1 MIVLLIYN
9 IYKIENIKYK
19 VLHYIIVTS
28 KTNETMNPKYNAFAN
43 SSITSSSVF
52 HPPTY
57 NNHPYTPMINV
68 PTNSKLPSPGEIVTS
83 VELLTKSVS
92 DLSRK
97 IDRIESRVNDWVNLQ
112 ITERMTIVERGITA
126 LKTCH
131 NDHDAKIARI
141 SQHYLTEKDG
151 ADLYER
157 IQDLVDQNEDANK
170 CLDRFSDILTIHTRK
185 LRHAKHRSR
194 NLAKKYAEIGI
205 LRRRVSKVE
214 ENNTEN
220 AQCIETT
227 TELRGLLD
235 DMKAQLHEYKDKC
248 DYLESMGV
256 CASMG
261 FGFNNTHIE
270 DLYRD
275 LPSLE
280 PIMCD
285 ESMGLCDATDLNA
298 YFSNYWD
305 NTNTEPTQE
314 EKPRGGDSGV
324 NTPKEIVINVEEELA
339 KYGDLSNDD
348 EDDEF
353 EKL

>member
-1 MIVLLIYN
+1 
-9 IYKIENIKYK
+9 
-19 VLHYIIVTS
+19 
-28 KTNETMNPKYNAFAN
+28 MNPKYNAFTNASATN
-43 SSITSSSVF
+43 SSVF

-57 NNHPYTPMINV
+57 QTNPYIPIINV
-68 PTNSKLPSPGEIVTS
+68 PTTSKLPSPGEIVTS
-83 VELLTKSVS
+83 VELLTKHVT

-97 IDRIESRVNDWVNLQ
+97 IDRVESRVNDWVNLQ
-112 ITERMTIVERGITA
+112 ITERMTIVERGIDA
-126 LKTCH
+126 LKMCH
-131 NDHDAKIARI
+131 NDHDSKIARI

-151 ADLYER
+151 TDLYER

-205 LRRRVSKVE
+205 LRRRVSKME

-220 AQCIETT
+220 AQCFETN
-227 TELRGLLD
+227 TEIRGLVNEIT
-235 DMKAQLHEYKDKC
+235 AQLREYKERC
-248 DYLESMGV
+248 EYLESANA
-256 CASMG
+256 CLH
-261 FGFNNTHIE
+261 FNSNSHIE

-280 PIMCD
+280 SIMCD
-285 ESMGLCDATDLNA
+285 ESMGLCEGTDLNA

-305 NTNTEPTQE
+305 NTSQNQNQQE
-314 EKPRGGDSGV
+314 EKQRGDGGDV
-324 NTPKEIVINVEEELA
+324 NTYKEIAINVEEELA

>member
-1 MIVLLIYN
+1 
-9 IYKIENIKYK
+9 
-19 VLHYIIVTS
+19 
-28 KTNETMNPKYNAFAN
+28 
-43 SSITSSSVF
+43 
-52 HPPTY
+52 
-57 NNHPYTPMINV
+57 MINV
-68 PTNSKLPSPGEIVTS
+68 PTTSKLPSPGEIVAS
-83 VELLTKSVS
+83 VELMTAHVS

-112 ITERMTIVERGITA
+112 LAERMTIAERGIDA
-126 LKTCH
+126 LKTSH
-131 NDHDAKIARI
+131 NVLDERITCI

-157 IQDLVDQNEDANK
+157 IRDLVDQNEDTNK
-170 CLDRFSDILTIHTRK
+170 CLDRFSVILTIHTKK

-194 NLAKKYAEIGI
+194 NLAKKCAEIGI

-220 AQCIETT
+220 AQCFETT

-235 DMKAQLHEYKDKC
+235 DMRAQLRDYKDKC
-248 DYLESMGV
+248 DYLESMNA
-256 CASMG
+256 CACMR
-261 FGFNNTHIE
+261 FGCGNPHIE

-285 ESMGLCDATDLNA
+285 ENMELCEGTDLNA

-305 NTNTEPTQE
+305 NTNTEDKQE
-314 EKPRGGDSGV
+314 EKQKGN
-324 NTPKEIVINVEEELA
+324 NTPKEIVINIDEEFA
-339 KYGDLSNDD
+339 KYGDVSNDD
-348 EDDEF
+348 GDDDDDDDDDEHENDDDF

>member
-1 MIVLLIYN
+1 
-9 IYKIENIKYK
+9 
-19 VLHYIIVTS
+19 
-28 KTNETMNPKYNAFAN
+28 MNPKFSPN
-43 SSITSSSVF
+43 TSRPAVF

-57 NNHPYTPMINV
+57 QTNPYIPMINV
-68 PTNSKLPSPGEIVTS
+68 PTSSKLPSPGEVVTS
-83 VELLTKSVS
+83 VEILTKHVS

-97 IDRIESRVNDWVNLQ
+97 IDRIESRVNDCVNLQ
-112 ITERMTIVERGITA
+112 LAERMHIAERGISA

-141 SQHYLTEKDG
+141 SQHYLSEKDG

-157 IQDLVDQNEDANK
+157 IRDLVDQNDDTNK
-170 CLDRFSDILTIHTRK
+170 CLDRFSDILAIHTHK

-220 AQCIETT
+220 AQCFETT
-227 TELRGLLD
+227 TEVRDLLD
-235 DMKAQLHEYKDKC
+235 DMRAELREYKEKC
-248 DYLESMGV
+248 AYLE
-256 CASMG
+256 CANACLSIDC
-261 FGFNNTHIE
+261 NTHIE
-270 DLYRD
+270 NLYRD

-285 ESMGLCDATDLNA
+285 ENMGLCEGTDLDA

-305 NTNTEPTQE
+305 NTSQNQNQNQNQQE
-314 EKPRGGDSGV
+314 EKQKQEDAQRDIE
-324 NTPKEIVINVEEELA
+324 NTPKEVVINVEEELA
-339 KYGDLSNDD
+339 KYGDVSNDNDD
-348 EDDEF
+348 EDDF
-353 EKL
+353 EKI

>member
-1 MIVLLIYN
+1 
-9 IYKIENIKYK
+9 
-19 VLHYIIVTS
+19 
-28 KTNETMNPKYNAFAN
+28 MNPKYNAFTNASATN
-43 SSITSSSVF
+43 SSVF

-57 NNHPYTPMINV
+57 QTNPYIPMINV
-68 PTNSKLPSPGEIVTS
+68 PATSKLPSPGEIVTS
-83 VELLTKSVS
+83 VELLTKHVA

-97 IDRIESRVNDWVNLQ
+97 IDRVESRVNDWVNLQ
-112 ITERMTIVERGITA
+112 ITERMTIVERGIDA
-126 LKTCH
+126 LKMCH
-131 NDHDAKIARI
+131 NDHDTKIARI

-151 ADLYER
+151 AELYER
-157 IQDLVDQNEDANK
+157 IRDLVDQNEDANK

-194 NLAKKYAEIGI
+194 NLAKKYAEIAI

-220 AQCIETT
+220 AECFETN
-227 TELRGLLD
+227 TEIRGALD
-235 DMKAQLHEYKDKC
+235 DMRAQLHEYKNKC
-248 DYLESMGV
+248 DYLESIGV

-261 FGFNNTHIE
+261 FGCGNTHIE

-280 PIMCD
+280 PITCD
-285 ESMGLCDATDLNA
+285 ENRGLCEGTDLNA

-305 NTNTEPTQE
+305 NTNTEDTQE
-314 EKPRGGDSGV
+314 KNPRSGDR
-324 NTPKEIVINVEEELA
+324 NTYKEIVINVEEELA
-339 KYGDLSNDD
+339 KYGDVSNDD
-348 EDDEF
+348 DATDDEF

>member
-1 MIVLLIYN
+1 
-9 IYKIENIKYK
+9 
-19 VLHYIIVTS
+19 
-28 KTNETMNPKYNAFAN
+28 MNSKYNP
-43 SSITSSSVF
+43 ITSRSALF

-57 NNHPYTPMINV
+57 QTNPYIPMINV
-68 PTNSKLPSPGEIVTS
+68 PTTSKLPSPGEIVTS
-83 VELLTKSVS
+83 VELLTKHVS

-112 ITERMTIVERGITA
+112 LAERMCIAERGISA

-131 NDHDAKIARI
+131 NDHDEKIARI

-151 ADLYER
+151 NDLYER
-157 IQDLVDQNEDANK
+157 IQDLVDQNDDTNK

-220 AQCIETT
+220 AQCFETT

-235 DMKAQLHEYKDKC
+235 DMRAQLHEYKDKC
-248 DYLESMGV
+248 DYLESANA
-256 CASMG
+256 CLHFSS
-261 FGFNNTHIE
+261 NSHIE

-280 PIMCD
+280 PIMCE
-285 ESMGLCDATDLNA
+285 ESMELCEGTDLNA

-305 NTNTEPTQE
+305 NTNTDENQE
-314 EKPRGGDSGV
+314 EKQQDV
-324 NTPKEIVINVEEELA
+324 NTYNEIVINVEEELA
-339 KYGDLSNDD
+339 KYGDVSNDD
-348 EDDEF
+348 DDNDDEF

>member
-1 MIVLLIYN
+1 
-9 IYKIENIKYK
+9 
-19 VLHYIIVTS
+19 
-28 KTNETMNPKYNAFAN
+28 MNPKYNAFAN
-43 SSITSSSVF
+43 SSITSSSIF
-52 HPPTY
+52 RAPTY
-57 NNHPYTPMINV
+57 QTNPYIPMINV
-68 PTNSKLPSPGEIVTS
+68 PTTSKLPSPGEVVTS
-83 VELLTKSVS
+83 VEILTKHVA

-112 ITERMTIVERGITA
+112 LAERMVIAERGISA

-157 IQDLVDQNEDANK
+157 IRELVDQNDDANK
-170 CLDRFSDILTIHTRK
+170 CLDRFSDILTTHTRK

-194 NLAKKYAEIGI
+194 NLAKKYAEIAI

-220 AQCIETT
+220 AQCFETT
-227 TELRGLLD
+227 TEIRGLVD
-235 DMKAQLHEYKDKC
+235 DMRAQLCEYKDKC
-248 DYLESMGV
+248 DYLESMG
-256 CASMG
+256 ASASIG
-261 FGFNNTHIE
+261 FGCGNTHIE
-270 DLYRD
+270 DLYSD

-280 PIMCD
+280 PITCD
-285 ESMGLCDATDLNA
+285 ESMGLYEGTDLNA

-305 NTNTEPTQE
+305 NTSQIEEKQE
-314 EKPRGGDSGV
+314 EAQRGD
-324 NTPKEIVINVEEELA
+324 NTPKEIVINMEEELA
-339 KYGDLSNDD
+339 KYGDYDD
-348 EDDEF
+348 DATDDEF

>member
-1 MIVLLIYN
+1 
-9 IYKIENIKYK
+9 
-19 VLHYIIVTS
+19 
-28 KTNETMNPKYNAFAN
+28 MNTKYNKSN
-43 SSITSSSVF
+43 IISDNTNTTTSSSSIF
-52 HPPTY
+52 RAPTY
-57 NNHPYTPMINV
+57 QTNPYIPMINV
-68 PTNSKLPSPGEIVTS
+68 PTTSKLPSPGEIVAS
-83 VELLTKSVS
+83 VELLTAHVS

-112 ITERMTIVERGITA
+112 LAERMTIAERGVDA

-131 NDHDAKIARI
+131 NDHDEKIARI

-151 ADLYER
+151 AELYER

-220 AQCIETT
+220 AQCFEMN
-227 TELRGLLD
+227 TEIRGLLD
-235 DMKAQLHEYKDKC
+235 DMRVQLREYKDKC
-248 DYLESMGV
+248 DYLESANA
-256 CASMG
+256 CLHFSS
-261 FGFNNTHIE
+261 NSHIE

-285 ESMGLCDATDLNA
+285 ENMELCEGTDLDA

-305 NTNTEPTQE
+305 NTNTEEKQE
-314 EKPRGGDSGV
+314 EKQQHG
-324 NTPKEIVINVEEELA
+324 NTSKEIVINVEEELA
-339 KYGDLSNDD
+339 KYGDVSNDD
-348 EDDEF
+348 DGDDGDDDDEF

>member
-1 MIVLLIYN
+1 
-9 IYKIENIKYK
+9 
-19 VLHYIIVTS
+19 
-28 KTNETMNPKYNAFAN
+28 MNPKYNP
-43 SSITSSSVF
+43 ITSRSAIFEPSANI

-57 NNHPYTPMINV
+57 QTNPYIPMINI
-68 PTNSKLPSPGEIVTS
+68 PTTSKLPSPGEIVTS
-83 VELLTKSVS
+83 VELLTKHVS

-97 IDRIESRVNDWVNLQ
+97 LDRIESRVNDWVNLQ
-112 ITERMTIVERGITA
+112 LSERMTIAERGISA

-151 ADLYER
+151 DDLYER
-157 IQDLVDQNEDANK
+157 IRDLVDQNEDANK
-170 CLDRFSDILTIHTRK
+170 CLDRFSDILAIHTRK

-214 ENNTEN
+214 ENNTEI
-220 AQCIETT
+220 AECFETT
-227 TELRGLLD
+227 TEIKGIVN
-235 DMKAQLHEYKDKC
+235 DMATQLHEYKERC
-248 DYLESMGV
+248 DYLESMG
-256 CASMG
+256 AYAYNSHSYS
-261 FGFNNTHIE
+261 HIE

-285 ESMGLCDATDLNA
+285 ENSGLCDGTDLSA

-305 NTNTEPTQE
+305 NSNTEESQE
-314 EKPRGGDSGV
+314 EKQQDV
-324 NTPKEIVINVEEELA
+324 NTYNEIVINVEEELA
-339 KYGDLSNDD
+339 KYPELYRDSDD
-348 EDDEF
+348 AIDDDEF

>member
-1 MIVLLIYN
+1 
-9 IYKIENIKYK
+9 
-19 VLHYIIVTS
+19 
-28 KTNETMNPKYNAFAN
+28 MNPKYNAFAN

-68 PTNSKLPSPGEIVTS
+68 PTTSKLPSPGEIVAS
-83 VELLTKSVS
+83 VELLTKHVT

-97 IDRIESRVNDWVNLQ
+97 INRVESRVNDWVNLQ
-112 ITERMTIVERGITA
+112 ITERMTIVERGIDA
-126 LKTCH
+126 LKMCH
-131 NDHDAKIARI
+131 NDHDAKIANI

-151 ADLYER
+151 AELYER
-157 IQDLVDQNEDANK
+157 IRDLVDHNEDANK

-194 NLAKKYAEIGI
+194 NLAKKYAEIAI

-220 AQCIETT
+220 AEYFEAT
-227 TELRGLLD
+227 TELRGLVNE
-235 DMKAQLHEYKDKC
+235 MATQLREYKDKC
-248 DYLESMGV
+248 DYLESMGA
-256 CASMG
+256 CAYNYNSS
-261 FGFNNTHIE
+261 IE

-285 ESMGLCDATDLNA
+285 ENMGLCDATDLNA

-305 NTNTEPTQE
+305 NSNTEESQE
-314 EKPRGGDSGV
+314 EKPEEAQRDD
-324 NTPKEIVINVEEELA
+324 NIPKEIVINVEEELA
-339 KYGDLSNDD
+339 KYPELNNDD
-348 EDDEF
+348 DDDEF

>member
-1 MIVLLIYN
+1 
-9 IYKIENIKYK
+9 
-19 VLHYIIVTS
+19 
-28 KTNETMNPKYNAFAN
+28 MNPKYNKSHIIPDNAN
-43 SSITSSSVF
+43 TKTNTTTSSSSIF
-52 HPPTY
+52 RAPTQTY
-57 NNHPYTPMINV
+57 QTNPYIPMINV
-68 PTNSKLPSPGEIVTS
+68 PTTSKLPSPGEIVAS
-83 VELLTKSVS
+83 VELLTAHVS

-112 ITERMTIVERGITA
+112 LAERMTITERGISA

-131 NDHDAKIARI
+131 NDHDEKIACI

-170 CLDRFSDILTIHTRK
+170 CLDRFSDILTTHTRK

-194 NLAKKYAEIGI
+194 NLAKKYAEIAI

-220 AQCIETT
+220 AQCFEMN
-227 TELRGLLD
+227 TEIRGLLD
-235 DMKAQLHEYKDKC
+235 DMRAQLIEYKDKC
-248 DYLESMGV
+248 DYLESANA
-256 CASMG
+256 CLHFSS
-261 FGFNNTHIE
+261 NSHSHIE

-280 PIMCD
+280 SIMCD
-285 ESMGLCDATDLNA
+285 ENMELCEGTDLNA

-305 NTNTEPTQE
+305 NTNTEESQE
-314 EKPRGGDSGV
+314 EKQKDD
-324 NTPKEIVINVEEELA
+324 NTPKEIIINVEEELA
-339 KYGDLSNDD
+339 KYGDVSNDD
-348 EDDEF
+348 DDNDDEF

>member
-1 MIVLLIYN
+1 
-9 IYKIENIKYK
+9 
-19 VLHYIIVTS
+19 
-28 KTNETMNPKYNAFAN
+28 MNPKFSPN
-43 SSITSSSVF
+43 TSRPAVF

-57 NNHPYTPMINV
+57 QTNPYIPMINV
-68 PTNSKLPSPGEIVTS
+68 PTSSKLPSPGEVVTS
-83 VELLTKSVS
+83 VEILTKHVS
-92 DLSRK
+92 ELSRK

-112 ITERMTIVERGITA
+112 LAERMHIAERGISA

-141 SQHYLTEKDG
+141 SQHYLSEKDG

-157 IQDLVDQNEDANK
+157 ISDLVDQNDDTNK

-220 AQCIETT
+220 AQCFETT
-227 TELRGLLD
+227 TEVRGLLD
-235 DMKAQLHEYKDKC
+235 DMRAQLREYKEKC
-248 DYLESMGV
+248 AYLE
-256 CASMG
+256 CANACLSIDC
-261 FGFNNTHIE
+261 NTHIE

-285 ESMGLCDATDLNA
+285 ENMGLCEGTDLDA

-305 NTNTEPTQE
+305 NTSQNQNQNQNQQE
-314 EKPRGGDSGV
+314 EKQKQEDTQKDV
-324 NTPKEIVINVEEELA
+324 ENTPKEVVINVEEELA
-339 KYGDLSNDD
+339 KYGDVSNDD
-348 EDDEF
+348 DDF
-353 EKL
+353 EKI

>member
-1 MIVLLIYN
+1 
-9 IYKIENIKYK
+9 
-19 VLHYIIVTS
+19 
-28 KTNETMNPKYNAFAN
+28 MNPKYNAFAN
-43 SSITSSSVF
+43 AATNNTSIF
-52 HPPTY
+52 RAPTY
-57 NNHPYTPMINV
+57 QTNPYIPMINV
-68 PTNSKLPSPGEIVTS
+68 PATSKLPSPGEIVTS
-83 VELLTKSVS
+83 VELLTKHVS

-97 IDRIESRVNDWVNLQ
+97 LDRIESRVNDWVNLQ
-112 ITERMTIVERGITA
+112 LTERMTIAERGITA

-131 NDHDAKIARI
+131 NDHDAKIAHM

-194 NLAKKYAEIGI
+194 NLAKKYAEIAI

-220 AQCIETT
+220 AECFEMN
-227 TELRGLLD
+227 TEIRGLLD
-235 DMKAQLHEYKDKC
+235 DMRAQLRDYKERC
-248 DYLESMGV
+248 EYLESMGA
-256 CASMG
+256 CAYNSS
-261 FGFNNTHIE
+261 IE

-280 PIMCD
+280 SIMCD
-285 ESMGLCDATDLNA
+285 ENTELCEGTDLDA

-305 NTNTEPTQE
+305 NTNTEENQE
-314 EKPRGGDSGV
+314 EKQNGD

-339 KYGDLSNDD
+339 KYPELNNDD
-348 EDDEF
+348 DDDEF

>member
-1 MIVLLIYN
+1 
-9 IYKIENIKYK
+9 
-19 VLHYIIVTS
+19 
-28 KTNETMNPKYNAFAN
+28 MNPKFSPN
-43 SSITSSSVF
+43 TSRPAVF

-57 NNHPYTPMINV
+57 QTNPYIPMINV
-68 PTNSKLPSPGEIVTS
+68 PTTSKLPSSGEIVTS
-83 VELLTKSVS
+83 VEILTKHVS
-92 DLSRK
+92 ELSRK

-112 ITERMTIVERGITA
+112 LAERMHIAERGISA

-131 NDHDAKIARI
+131 NDHDEKIARI
-141 SQHYLTEKDG
+141 SQHYLSEKDG

-157 IQDLVDQNEDANK
+157 IRDLVDQNDDTNK

-220 AQCIETT
+220 AQCFETT
-227 TELRGLLD
+227 TEIRGLLD
-235 DMKAQLHEYKDKC
+235 DMRAQLREYKDKC
-248 DYLESMGV
+248 AYLE
-256 CASMG
+256 CANACLSIDC
-261 FGFNNTHIE
+261 NTHIE

-280 PIMCD
+280 SIMCD
-285 ESMGLCDATDLNA
+285 ENMGLCEGTDLDA

-305 NTNTEPTQE
+305 NTNQNQNQNQNQQE
-314 EKPRGGDSGV
+314 EKQKQEDAQKDV
-324 NTPKEIVINVEEELA
+324 ENTPKEVVINVEEELA
-339 KYGDLSNDD
+339 KYGDVSNDNDD
-348 EDDEF
+348 EDDF
-353 EKL
+353 EKI